1 MVFPGS
7 VRVCMMTI
15 TRLDLS
21 VMPNAGTT
29 FTISGNAYTVSQA
42 GLLTGPLRFSQTV
55 PDAGPAAVRES

>member
-1 MVFPGS
+1 
-7 VRVCMMTI
+7 MMTI